1 MKIIIKENMGRK
13 FIIPI
18 PMFCI
23 SIAINCISLAGKYG
37 RKNKNSHS
45 KINEESLE
53 ILKNIDK
60 RILKKAFKDLKK
72 SCKGMVIVDIEEHD
86 GSYVKIII

>member
-37 RKNKNSHS
+37 AKNKGSKD
-45 KINEESLE
+45 KINEEALE
-53 ILKNIDK
+53 FLKNIDK
-60 RILKKAFKDLKK
+60 RTLKKAFKDLKK
-72 SCKGMVIVDIEEHD
+72 SCKGMAMVDIEERD
-86 GSYVKIII
+86 GSCVKIII